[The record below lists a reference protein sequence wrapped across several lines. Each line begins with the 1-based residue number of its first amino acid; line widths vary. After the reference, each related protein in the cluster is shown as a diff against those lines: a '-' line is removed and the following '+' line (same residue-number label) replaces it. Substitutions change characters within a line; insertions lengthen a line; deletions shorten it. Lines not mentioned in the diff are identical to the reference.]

1 LPKPFSCYN
10 FNGAHKGSFTAG
22 LRLRTVSR
30 RARLCTRAEDK
41 DKEAALNA
49 LLKRLDDSANEF
61 KKHQLR
67 AAVVF
72 LSADA
77 QSSATNPAETDP
89 KKLVEEAKNRD
100 ALYARLAD
108 RAAAFKGVDVA
119 VFPAPGPKDYDLDPK
134 AEVSVV
140 FYNKLRVV
148 ASRAFAPGKLSEEE
162 VDKVLA
168 KVKETL
174 SRRRRSEPGFG
185 VRRFDAALF
194 FLGGAVAR
202 RERRN
207 KKPKRRNSDALQSVY
222 SPT

>member
-1 LPKPFSCYN
+1 MSRPFALSLLRLLLGGVCLTAQDAGSGPKEGAFLPKPFSCYN
-10 FNGAHKGSFTAG
+10 FNGAHKGKYHCLVCDYALYPVVLVF
-22 LRLRTVSR
+22 
-30 RARLCTRAEDK
+30 AREPEDK

-49 LLKRLDDSANEF
+49 LLKRLDDAAIEF

-108 RAAAFKGVDVA
+108 RAAAFKSVDVA
-119 VFPAPGPKDYDLDPK
+119 VFPTPGPKDYDLDPK

-174 SRRRRSEPGFG
+174 EP
-185 VRRFDAALF
+185 A
-194 FLGGAVAR
+194 
-202 RERRN
+202 
-207 KKPKRRNSDALQSVY
+207 KKK
-222 SPT
+222 